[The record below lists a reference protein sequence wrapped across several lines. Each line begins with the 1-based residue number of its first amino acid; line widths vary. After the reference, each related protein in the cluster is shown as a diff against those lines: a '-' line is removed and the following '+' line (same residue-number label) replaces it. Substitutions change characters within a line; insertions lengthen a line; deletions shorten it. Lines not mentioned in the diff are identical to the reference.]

1 MFCFVCLSHLS
12 IKKTLSGTGSA
23 CPGVPFCNPLGPL
36 SPPCYNI
43 PKMMDGT
50 GSHSSTLE
58 IRELL
63 SFFFSPS
70 GRSPLWF
77 LSAWAHFLL
86 SAVAHSKHTE
96 ACADTKGSELTVPRP
111 QAAVEDGREQGQ
123 PQVGLFPSVTF
134 SSDNTVDFMS

>member
-1 MFCFVCLSHLS
+1 MEGFVLFCFVCLSHLS
-12 IKKTLSGTGSA
+12 IKKALSGTGSA

-96 ACADTKGSELTVPRP
+96 AWADIKGSELTVPGPRQLWKTEGSKGSP
-111 QAAVEDGREQGQ
+111 RWVF
-123 PQVGLFPSVTF
+123 FPL
-134 SSDNTVDFMS
+134 

>member
-1 MFCFVCLSHLS
+1 MEGFELFCFVCLSHLS
-12 IKKTLSGTGSA
+12 IKKALSGTGSA

-70 GRSPLWF
+70 GQSPLWF

-86 SAVAHSKHTE
+86 SAVAQGKHTE
-96 ACADTKGSELTVPRP
+96 ACADTKGSELTVPGPRQLWKMEGSKGSP
-111 QAAVEDGREQGQ
+111 RWVF
-123 PQVGLFPSVTF
+123 FPL
-134 SSDNTVDFMS
+134 